1 MILCIKWLLFRTVSS
16 VFLAL
21 QCFRFLF
28 ALSST
33 YCLLD
38 MNNHA
43 YISSTLAY
51 GRYFCLAVWP
61 SIFATCNRRDKNK
74 LSLPVQ
80 YCHFG
85 SIHLTTDVSTKKI
98 SVSQYCPNNTLQ
110 ITSIQLIININHMAA
125 RSGSSRWIP
134 SVAGGKTYNISWS
147 NGLQDYTQL
156 FRSVWDQY

>member
-1 MILCIKWLLFRTVSS
+1 MFAFRLRPGPLSPIPIRMSASVSLLPKCSDVSFS
-16 VFLAL
+16 RPCPRKNTL
-21 QCFRFLF
+21 FLF
-28 ALSST
+28 V
-33 YCLLD
+33 LLC
-38 MNNHA
+38 
-43 YISSTLAY
+43 
-51 GRYFCLAVWP
+51 RYFCLAVWP

>member
-1 MILCIKWLLFRTVSS
+1 MSRIFTRKDLFDPLVKQQLGHSEAHFSPVIMSPELNTAHLDLSFSFTQLGASAYAYLL
-16 VFLAL
+16 
-21 QCFRFLF
+21 
-28 ALSST
+28 
-33 YCLLD
+33 YLL
-38 MNNHA
+38 
-43 YISSTLAY
+43 
-51 GRYFCLAVWP
+51 RYFCLAVWP

-125 RSGSSRWIP
+125 RSGSSR
-134 SVAGGKTYNISWS
+134 
-147 NGLQDYTQL
+147 
-156 FRSVWDQY
+156 